1 MLNTRLSD
9 YTKMQNFIPFGTN
22 SHVGNLGYQAE
33 LLRKGTFSTLHKLY
47 ASNDVEVKK
56 MQGEREKK
64 RRWRRSS
71 GKVDQRRRWS
81 VERRRYLKKIKRS
94 SSRLIRT

>member
-1 MLNTRLSD
+1 MLVTLV
-9 YTKMQNFIPFGTN
+9 TKQSCSEKEHFQHLT
-22 SHVGNLGYQAE
+22 
-33 LLRKGTFSTLHKLY
+33 HKLY